1 MVKTCIK
8 RKRKKEE
15 FKIKIKYFTTNVFL
29 SIATKPKPTG
39 KVFRHIQICTLLN
52 LNHFSPFISI
62 STASKIY
69 SHHYTDIMHNS
80 PKTTYG

>member
-15 FKIKIKYFTTNVFL
+15 FKIKIKYFTTIVFL

-39 KVFRHIQICTLLN
+39 KVFRHIQICT
-52 LNHFSPFISI
+52 
-62 STASKIY
+62 
-69 SHHYTDIMHNS
+69 
-80 PKTTYG
+80 